1 MRGRA
6 RPFGRPRHTAW
17 CEVVRRRGAL
27 TPGKPGRFPPS
38 RALTA
43 TRTVDKSVLYRLL
56 GPDGRTPRL
65 TQDSAQRMV
74 VWKVNSPESVQRKV
88 GSSPDLVADGM
99 IAAMVTHGL
108 PAPSVGRLEDHGR
121 RHRPAHRQLVS
132 VRPAPAGRPKAYA
145 SPRRRGGGAGSTA
158 RGSWTW
164 WRQRAVGPGQR
175 AVQRPVVTDRRQ
187 PWRTPSRYPR
197 STCRSRP
204 G

>member
-1 MRGRA
+1 
-6 RPFGRPRHTAW
+6 
-17 CEVVRRRGAL
+17 
-27 TPGKPGRFPPS
+27 
-38 RALTA
+38 
-43 TRTVDKSVLYRLL
+43 
-56 GPDGRTPRL
+56 
-65 TQDSAQRMV
+65 MV

-88 GSSPDLVADGM
+88 GSSHDLVADGM

-121 RHRPAHRQLVS
+121 RRRPAQATGFGPTGSR
-132 VRPAPAGRPKAYA
+132 RPPKAYA
-145 SPRRRGGGAGSTA
+145 SPRRRFGGAGSTA

-164 WRQRAVGPGQR
+164 WRPRAVGPGQR